1 MEASTKSTQ
10 TNCNEQVYEKMKQYF
25 DLFSENNAVAT
36 EDCAG
41 DSNRAILLKHISL
54 IEEFDREKEEMRA
67 KFANEKESLKRAFA
81 NERKEYEIEIE
92 RLRNIVD
99 RKIEEIEAKYGQQVE
114 KREAIRREIFEKE
127 RNALRKSVQEQMD
140 LVAEV
145 ESEIKRILKRLLAD
159 LKRYDISACKKL
171 ENDLCSKNIQESCV
185 SWLKEIFDQNMKG
198 NGKDGKRNSLGKV
211 GGKRDGKGEG
221 KIEGN
226 EEGKEN
232 EERAQDE
239 LDEVGEVFRK
249 QKKELTEIF
258 MKEKKHLEEEIAN
271 NCVEYK
277 KKLDKEYEVRVQNEM
292 KVWQETIKEYER
304 EIGILRYEREQ
315 MDRNYCLEIDR
326 LKLETEKEK
335 VEICSKYMKEREQLR
350 RTLSDKVVNIM
361 IGENGLSHV
370 ANGQQ

>member
-1 MEASTKSTQ
+1 MESSTKSTQ
-10 TNCNEQVYEKMKQYF
+10 THCNDQVYEKMKRYF
-25 DLFSENNAVAT
+25 DLFCENNAVET
-36 EDCAG
+36 EDFAG

-67 KFANEKESLKRAFA
+67 KFTNEKESLKRAFA
-81 NERKEYEIEIE
+81 NERKEYEVEIE

-99 RKIEEIEAKYGQQVE
+99 CKMEEIEAKYGQQIE

-127 RNALRKSVQEQMD
+127 RNVLRKSVQEQMD

-145 ESEIKRILKRLLAD
+145 ESEIKRILKRLLVD
-159 LKRYDISACKKL
+159 LKRYDISACQKL
-171 ENDLCSKNIQESCV
+171 ESDLCSKNIQESCV
-185 SWLKEIFDQNMKG
+185 GWLKEIFDENLK
-198 NGKDGKRNSLGKV
+198 NIKTKDWRRNTWGKV
-211 GGKRDGKGEG
+211 EGRGVGKVEEMEG
-221 KIEGN
+221 
-226 EEGKEN
+226 GKEN

-292 KVWQETIKEYER
+292 KVWQEAIKEYER
-304 EIGILRYEREQ
+304 EVGILRYEREQ

-335 VEICSKYMKEREQLR
+335 VEICSKYIKEREQLK

-370 ANGQQ
+370 ANGKQ